1 MISTRYTWNYNDS
14 SDPLSVIGLANAQ
27 QQTHTFARPGV
38 YVVSMVADNEAG
50 SSEVVQTVRVLGK
63 GDLVGRV

>member
-1 MISTRYTWNYNDS
+1 MSTRYTWNYNDS
-14 SDPLSVIGLANAQ
+14 SDPLSVIGLANAR

-50 SSEVVQTVRVLGK
+50 SSEVVQTVRVLGES
-63 GDLVGRV
+63 DLVGGV